1 MVRLPDLREED
12 GFTLIELMVV
22 VVILGAL
29 ILMATSTFAGVRSRA
44 QDSAAKQTAARTLET
59 GRIVFTDGATY
70 STATPAELMATE
82 PSLNAFDEV
91 TPSAGPGDASTW
103 VPDAAT
109 TGRQFVAAVYSDAGN
124 CFYIRDWVTIGI
136 GFAVERGVPSAD
148 CTADQATTVV
158 FGTRWP
164 ST

>member
-29 ILMATSTFAGVRSRA
+29 LLMATSTFIGVKARA

-59 GRIVFTDGATY
+59 GRIIFTDGATY
-70 STATPAELMATE
+70 STATPAELMAAE
-82 PSLNAFDEV
+82 PSLNAVDEV
-91 TPSAGPGDASTW
+91 TPSGGPDDASTW

-109 TGRQFVAAVYSDAGN
+109 TGYQFVAAVYSDAGN
-124 CFYIRDWVTIGI
+124 CFYIRDWVTLGI
-136 GFAVERGVPSAD
+136 GFAVERDVAPAD

-164 ST
+164 TS

>member
-82 PSLNAFDEV
+82 PSLNAVDEV
-91 TPSAGPGDASTW
+91 TPSDGPDDASTW
-103 VPDAAT
+103 VPDALT

-136 GFAVERGVPSAD
+136 GFAVERGVPSTD
-148 CTADQATTVV
+148 CTADQAATVV

>member
-1 MVRLPDLREED
+1 MFRLPDLREED

-29 ILMATSTFAGVRSRA
+29 MLMATSTFAGVRSRA

-70 STATPAELMATE
+70 SPATPLELMKTE
-82 PSLNAFDEV
+82 PSLDAVDEV
-91 TPSAGPGDASTW
+91 TNSDGPSKASTW
-103 VPDAAT
+103 VPDALT

-136 GFAVERGVPSAD
+136 GFAVERGVAPAD